1 MLGDSAEENYIET
14 LKKTANQRGKR
25 NYDRS
30 RKVLTPCE
38 RVAQSFKWNP
48 QKRAT
53 WKTLTPISVL
63 TWTALLQS
71 QSLNRLNP
79 ASSQRRYHAGDYR
92 SKQKTAGHRE
102 KHAGIKR
109 TRSKQN

>member
-38 RVAQSFKWNP
+38 RVAQSFKWNRQRCGRDP
-48 QKRAT
+48 HII
-53 WKTLTPISVL
+53 WVL
-63 TWTALLQS
+63 STGRGYS
-71 QSLNRLNP
+71 SLS
-79 ASSQRRYHAGDYR
+79 A
-92 SKQKTAGHRE
+92 
-102 KHAGIKR
+102 
-109 TRSKQN
+109 